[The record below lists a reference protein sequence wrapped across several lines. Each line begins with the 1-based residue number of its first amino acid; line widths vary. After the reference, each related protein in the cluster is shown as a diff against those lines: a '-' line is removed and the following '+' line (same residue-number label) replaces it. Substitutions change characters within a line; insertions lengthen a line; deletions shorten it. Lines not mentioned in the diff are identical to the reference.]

1 MSNKMPGLNKI
12 IGHHQSLNSSKTE
25 KSEKWHW
32 PGWLKKRKPARSS
45 NQLVPNVSNVVPR
58 EYEEGM
64 PSHSQGGLVI
74 NQQSQ
79 DQMETMEDILQD
91 DLVCLLCLQVPNEW
105 FTLESCGCRFCQQ
118 CMEMY
123 AHCSIRSG
131 NVPISCPDAHCS
143 LNEQGKNK
151 QGGSSQLTRNE
162 VRQLVP
168 SDVFP
173 LYLRLQLNTEVAVD
187 PRLMWCPRP
196 GCETVCT
203 LTEEVSHKKTKRKF
217 FGLLPISR
225 NQRNQAVVCSSCQFS
240 FCSQCKTPWHIDS
253 PCPSLS
259 RLLSDP
265 NKNVHDPDDPIVL
278 LERDGHIKRCPFCQV
293 PIERDDGCAQM
304 MCKNCRHVFCW
315 FCLASLDDDFM
326 LRHYDSGPCRSRLG
340 HSRISVVWHRTQVVS
355 AFLGL
360 GVLFLVTSPLLLLA
374 SPCFFCWRHHA
385 QQKESSIVRSN
396 VDSTTANFVPSSSQ
410 EHL

>member
-1 MSNKMPGLNKI
+1 MPGLNKI
-12 IGHHQSLNSSKTE
+12 IGHQSLNSSKTE
-25 KSEKWHW
+25 KSEKWNW
-32 PGWLKKRKPARSS
+32 PGWFRKRKVNSRTKEPSS
-45 NQLVPNVSNVVPR
+45 SQLVPKVDSVVVPR
-58 EYEEGM
+58 EYDDM

-74 NQQSQ
+74 SQRNQE
-79 DQMETMEDILQD
+79 METMEDILQD

-105 FTLESCGCRFCQQ
+105 FTIEACHCRFCQQ

-143 LNEQGKNK
+143 LNQ
-151 QGGSSQLTRNE
+151 QVTTSQLSRNE

-168 SDVFP
+168 NDIFP
-173 LYLRLQLNTEVAVD
+173 LYLRLQLNTEVAIN
-187 PRLMWCPRP
+187 PRLIWCPRP

-203 LTEEVSHKKTKRKF
+203 LTEEVSHKKTKKKF
-217 FGLLPISR
+217 FGMLPISR
-225 NQRNQAVVCSSCQFS
+225 NQRNQAVVCSSCEFA

-259 RLLSDP
+259 RLLADP
-265 NKNVHDPDDPIVL
+265 NKKTHEPDDPIAL

-374 SPCFFCWRHHA
+374 SPCFFCWRHHS
-385 QQKESSIVRSN
+385 QQKETSVRGN
-396 VDSTTANFVPSSSQ
+396 ADSATNFVSSPSQ
-410 EHL
+410 ERL